1 MQNASTILTVLLWPV
16 VSIVV
21 APWEKQYWLYLGA
34 AFVLAAL
41 VYVSRSR
48 RPTFR
53 GLSRY
58 CLPWRN
64 FVHPSAIADYKV
76 WLINAPIFLA
86 LAPAFGFITAAAYGA
101 LLGTLRIASGTE
113 GLHCP
118 LSPFGI
124 SLATIIDLIALD
136 AALFVAHYAQHRVP
150 LLWEFHK
157 VHHSARVLTPFTV
170 FRMHPVDVLLN
181 LSVGAAFGGV
191 ASAGLV
197 FVFGTDPAIT
207 IFGINAI
214 EFAFYIVGY
223 HLRHSHVWIMFP
235 GLIGRYVSSPALHLI
250 HHSVEPR
257 HWDKNLAQTFTFWD
271 RLAGTLYLPTEREQ
285 LTFGIGDNKEA
296 DFATLFDLYFR
307 PFRTLV
313 SRQRAVR
320 R

>member
-1 MQNASTILTVLLWPV
+1 MQNVSAILTALLWPV
-16 VSIVV
+16 VSIVA
-21 APWEKQYWLYLGA
+21 APREKQYWLYLAA

-48 RPTFR
+48 RPTLR

-86 LAPAFGFITAAAYGA
+86 LAPAFGIVTAGSYGA
-101 LLGTLRIASGTE
+101 LVGALRIVTGSE
-113 GLHCP
+113 GLHW
-118 LSPFGI
+118 LLNPFGI
-124 SLATIIDLIALD
+124 WLATIIDLIALD

-181 LSVGAAFGGV
+181 MSVGAAFGGI

-197 FVFGTDPAIT
+197 FVFGTDPEKT
-207 IFGINAI
+207 IFGVNAI

-235 GLIGRYVSSPALHLI
+235 GWIG
-250 HHSVEPR
+250 
-257 HWDKNLAQTFTFWD
+257 
-271 RLAGTLYLPTEREQ
+271 GTS
-285 LTFGIGDNKEA
+285 A
-296 DFATLFDLYFR
+296 A
-307 PFRTLV
+307 
-313 SRQRAVR
+313 R
-320 R
+320 RST